1 MNKKTIGALLGASA
15 LVLVCGAAQ
24 ASAPGGNAAK
34 GKEKAAAC
42 AACHGEDGNSKSGEF
57 PRLAG
62 QNQDYLY
69 FALNQ
74 YKTKQRK
81 NPIMGG
87 FVATLKK
94 EDLADLAAYFASQK
108 GLEYKY

>member
-1 MNKKTIGALLGASA
+1 MNKKLIGALIGASA
-15 LVLVCGAAQ
+15 LVLASAAH
-24 ASAPGGNAAK
+24 ANAPGGSAAK

-57 PRLAG
+57 PRIAG

-69 FALNQ
+69 NALNQ

-81 NPIMGG
+81 NAIMQG
-87 FVATLKK
+87 FVATLSKQ
-94 EDLADLAAYFASQK
+94 DLADLSAYFASQK
-108 GLEYKY
+108 GLEWKY

>member
-1 MNKKTIGALLGASA
+1 MNKKIGLMLALAIA
-15 LVLVCGAAQ
+15 FGAAQ
-24 ASAPGGNAAK
+24 AAASGDAAK
-34 GKEKAAAC
+34 GKAKSAPC

-62 QNQDYLY
+62 QNPDYLY
-69 FALNQ
+69 FALAQ
-74 YKTKQRK
+74 YKNKQRK

-87 FVATLKK
+87 FAATLKP
-94 EDLADLAAYFASQK
+94 EDMADLSAYYGSQK

>member
-1 MNKKTIGALLGASA
+1 MIKQIGFA
-15 LVLVCGAAQ
+15 LVLALAFGGAHAG
-24 ASAPGGNAAK
+24 APGGNVAK

-62 QNQDYLY
+62 QNPDYLY

-74 YKTKQRK
+74 YKNKQRK
-81 NPIMGG
+81 NPVMAG

-94 EDLADLAAYFASQK
+94 EDMADLAAYFGSQK